1 MRRAAAACLLAM
13 PRLGLLRDTD
23 GDRPGGDSHRDR
35 GGARKAGVEPEIK
48 TFAFVSKRLALRR
61 MAKRHP
67 GFVQGIPSNPLPPA
81 YEVVPRSVQDAR
93 TLAAELRRA
102 RGVEH
107 VSAARSC

>member
-1 MRRAAAACLLAM
+1 MRRAEAGPRGVRSAYRAAGM

-67 GFVQGIPSNPLPPA
+67 GFVQGIPSNPLPP
-81 YEVVPRSVQDAR
+81 R
-93 TLAAELRRA
+93 T
-102 RGVEH
+102 
-107 VSAARSC
+107 RSCLGPSRMQGR